1 MDPDQQTFA
10 NMEAVFGDI
19 WLGVILES
27 YLIFISSFEASLV
40 AQWVE
45 HPPAIQ
51 EMQEAWVQSLGQ
63 EDSLGEEMTTHSSLL
78 AWERGR
84 QDL

>member
-10 NMEAVFGDI
+10 NMGAVFGDI

-40 AQWVE
+40 AQRVE

-63 EDSLGEEMTTHSSLL
+63 EDPPGEEMTTHSSLL
-78 AWERGR
+78 AWERSK